1 VKTLMIDGENL
12 YIIGHHGVKDL
23 FVENKHI
30 GGIYHFINT
39 LRNCLDEHNYDKV
52 IVCWDSET
60 NTSVRK
66 KIYPG
71 YKANRKNEMNDEEY
85 ESYLHQ
91 KSRVKQY
98 LEEVFVR
105 QIEVPH
111 NEGDDLI
118 AQYCKIALDENITIF
133 SADKD
138 FTQLISKRVQIY
150 SPVKKQYYKFG
161 DKISLN
167 KVDFPHQNVLLT
179 KVFVGDK
186 SDNISG
192 IEGLG
197 EKTLVKLFPELQ
209 KRTCTISEILDSA
222 KILGQEKKVPK
233 IIEKILTGQSKN
245 GILGEEFYNTNLKI
259 VDLGN
264 PLVTDEAKELVNVIY
279 TENMDPTDRG
289 YKNLMKMMMEDGL
302 FKYLPK
308 DDNAWVKFIQPFLK
322 LARKE
327 KRLTKN

>member
-1 VKTLMIDGENL
+1 MIGYNG
-12 YIIGHHGVKDL
+12 IRDL
-23 FVENKHI
+23 FSGNEHI

-39 LRNCLDEHNYDKV
+39 LRNCLEEHNYDKV

-66 KIYPG
+66 KLYPE
-71 YKANRKNEMNDEEY
+71 YKANRKNEMNEEEY

-91 KSRVKQY
+91 RSRVKQY

-105 QIEVPH
+105 QIEVPN
-111 NEGDDLI
+111 NEADDLI
-118 AQYCKIALDENITIF
+118 GQYCNIAINENITIF
-133 SADKD
+133 SSDKD

-167 KVDFPHQNVLLT
+167 KVDIPHQNVLLT

-209 KRTCTISEILDSA
+209 KKTCTITEILESA
-222 KILGQEKKVPK
+222 KVIGQEKKVPK

-245 GILGEEFYNTNLKI
+245 GILGEEFYNTNLRI

-289 YKNLMKMMMEDGL
+289 YKNLMKMMMADGL

>member
-1 VKTLMIDGENL
+1 MIGYNG
-12 YIIGHHGVKDL
+12 IRDL
-23 FVENKHI
+23 FSGNEHI

-39 LRNCLDEHNYDKV
+39 LRNCLEEHNYDKV

-60 NTSVRK
+60 NTTVRK
-66 KIYPG
+66 QLYPE
-71 YKANRKNEMNDEEY
+71 YKANRKNEMNEQEY

-91 KSRVKQY
+91 RSRVKQY

-105 QIEVPH
+105 QIEVPN
-111 NEGDDLI
+111 NEADDLI
-118 AQYCKIALDENITIF
+118 GQYCNIALNENITIF
-133 SADKD
+133 SSDKD
-138 FTQLISKRVQIY
+138 FTQLISKRIQIY

-167 KVDFPHQNVLLT
+167 KVDFPHENVLLT

-209 KRTCTISEILDSA
+209 KKTCTISEILGSA
-222 KILGQEKKVPK
+222 KIIGQEKKVPK

-259 VDLGN
+259 VDLSN
-264 PLVTDEAKELVNVIY
+264 PLVTDEGKELVNVVY

>member
-1 VKTLMIDGENL
+1 LE
-12 YIIGHHGVKDL
+12 
-23 FVENKHI
+23 
-30 GGIYHFINT
+30 
-39 LRNCLDEHNYDKV
+39 EHNYDKV

-60 NTSVRK
+60 NTTVRK
-66 KIYPG
+66 QLYPE
-71 YKANRKNEMNDEEY
+71 YKANRKNEMNEQEY

-91 KSRVKQY
+91 RSRVKQY

-105 QIEVPH
+105 QIEVPN
-111 NEGDDLI
+111 NEADDLI
-118 AQYCKIALDENITIF
+118 GQYCNIALNENITIF
-133 SADKD
+133 SSDKD
-138 FTQLISKRVQIY
+138 FTQLISKRIQIY

-167 KVDFPHQNVLLT
+167 KVDFPHENVLLT

-209 KRTCTISEILDSA
+209 KKTCTISEILGSA
-222 KILGQEKKVPK
+222 KIIGQEKKVPK

-259 VDLGN
+259 VDLSN
-264 PLVTDEAKELVNVIY
+264 PLVTDEGKELVNVVY